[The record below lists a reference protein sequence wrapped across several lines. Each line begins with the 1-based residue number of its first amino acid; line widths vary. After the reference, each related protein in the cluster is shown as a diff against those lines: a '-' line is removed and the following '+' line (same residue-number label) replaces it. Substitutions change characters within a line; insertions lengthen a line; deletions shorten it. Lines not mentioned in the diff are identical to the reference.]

1 MLFSP
6 RLPGQSPRRRAV
18 AEAKVTFKSFSSK
31 IRPQHLGERA
41 VALQIANLP
50 GRKVA
55 SKRSRV
61 LVIGI
66 LLAFALHSTTYA
78 TVGPLAI
85 LDRQTLPSGVPT
97 VPNGATCGF
106 SFNDTIAESRTV
118 TFFGGVKVETGE
130 VECRS
135 EFFIVT
141 QTSNVDGDILL
152 VKKKRA

>member
-1 MLFSP
+1 
-6 RLPGQSPRRRAV
+6 
-18 AEAKVTFKSFSSK
+18 
-31 IRPQHLGERA
+31 

-50 GRKVA
+50 ERKVA

-66 LLAFALHSTTYA
+66 LLAFTLLATTYA
-78 TVGPLAI
+78 TVGLLAI

-97 VPNGATCGF
+97 VPNDATCGF
-106 SFNDTIAESRTV
+106 SYNDTIAESRTM
-118 TFFGGVKVETGE
+118 TIFGGVKVETGE

-141 QTSNVDGDILL
+141 QTSNVDGDILS